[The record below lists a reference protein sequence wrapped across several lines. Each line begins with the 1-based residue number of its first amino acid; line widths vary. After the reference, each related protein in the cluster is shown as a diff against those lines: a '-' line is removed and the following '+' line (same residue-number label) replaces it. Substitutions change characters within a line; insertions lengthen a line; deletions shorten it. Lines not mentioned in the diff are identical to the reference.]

1 MERIQSAIAK
11 ARAARETGQPE
22 AAPGAKARAAAPATT
37 PVETGPVAASWAALQ
52 PFSPDL
58 RQLEQ
63 QRVYPRSGGPLASAF
78 DVLRTRVLQQM
89 QANNWR
95 RLAITSPTTGCGKST
110 VALNLAF
117 SLARQPERRVL
128 LAELDMRRP
137 SLGRI
142 LGIRDE
148 ADFAAVLAG
157 RAEFSESARR
167 YGENFAV
174 ACNGGPGQAPSELLQ
189 SSSVPQIL
197 AQIENEYAPDIMLF
211 DEPPLMAG
219 DDVMAFTTH
228 VDAVLIV
235 AAAEETTIKQLD
247 QCEREL
253 AQQTNIIGVVL
264 NKCRYDDD
272 VHDYS
277 SHILQ
282 VSR

>member
-11 ARAARETGQPE
+11 ARATRETGQP
-22 AAPGAKARAAAPATT
+22 GAESQIKVRAQSPAT
-37 PVETGPVAASWAALQ
+37 PESADAAVAGNWAALQ
-52 PFSPDL
+52 GFSPDL
-58 RQLEQ
+58 RRLEQ
-63 QRVYPRSGGPLASAF
+63 QRIYPGSGGSLASAF

-128 LAELDMRRP
+128 LAELDLRRP
-137 SLGRI
+137 SLRTT

-148 ADFAAVLAG
+148 VDFAAVLDG
-157 RAEFSESARR
+157 RAEFSACARR
-167 YGENFAV
+167 YGPNLAV
-174 ACNGGPGQAPSELLQ
+174 ACNSHPGKAPSELLQ
-189 SSSVPQIL
+189 SSSVPAAL
-197 AQIENEYAPDIMLF
+197 AQIEADYAPEIMIF
-211 DEPPLMAG
+211 DEPPVMAG
-219 DDVMAFTTH
+219 DDVLAFTAH

-235 AAAEETTIKQLD
+235 AAAESTTVKQIDL
-247 QCEREL
+247 CEREL

-264 NKCRYDDD
+264 NKCRYDAD

-277 SHILQ
+277 YNY
-282 VSR
+282 

>member
-11 ARAARETGQPE
+11 ARATRDTGQPE
-22 AAPGAKARAAAPATT
+22 GQVKARAYTAR
-37 PVETGPVAASWAALQ
+37 TGDTAQDNAVTANWAALQ
-52 PFSPDL
+52 DFAPDP
-58 RQLEQ
+58 RRLEQ
-63 QRVYPRSGGPLASAF
+63 QRIYPGSGGSLASAF

-128 LAELDMRRP
+128 LAELDLRRP
-137 SLGRI
+137 SLRKI

-148 ADFAAVLAG
+148 VDFAAVLDG
-157 RAEFSESARR
+157 RAEFASSARR
-167 YGENFAV
+167 YGPNLAV
-174 ACNGGPGQAPSELLQ
+174 ACNTKPGLAPSELLQ
-189 SSSVPQIL
+189 SSMVPAVL
-197 AQIENEYAPDIMLF
+197 AQIETEYAPDIMLF
-211 DEPPLMAG
+211 DEPPMMAG
-219 DDVMAFTTH
+219 DDVLAFTAH

-235 AAAEETTIKQLD
+235 AAAETTTIKQIDL
-247 QCEREL
+247 CEREL

-264 NKCRYDDD
+264 NKCRYDAD

-277 SHILQ
+277 YNY
-282 VSR
+282 

>member
-11 ARAARETGQPE
+11 ARATRETGQPE
-22 AAPGAKARAAAPATT
+22 GQVKARSYAPKTGETAQDNTV
-37 PVETGPVAASWAALQ
+37 VENWTGLQ
-52 PFSPDL
+52 DFAPDL
-58 RQLEQ
+58 RRLEQ
-63 QRVYPRSGGPLASAF
+63 QRIYLGSGGSLSSAF

-128 LAELDMRRP
+128 LAELDLRRP
-137 SLGRI
+137 SLRKI

-148 ADFAAVLAG
+148 VDFGAVLDG
-157 RAEFSESARR
+157 RAEFAACARR
-167 YGENFAV
+167 YGKNLAV
-174 ACNGGPGQAPSELLQ
+174 ACNSKPGQAPSELLQ
-189 SSSVPQIL
+189 SSMVPMVL
-197 AQIENEYAPDIMLF
+197 SQIETDYAPEIMLF
-211 DEPPLMAG
+211 DEPPMMAG
-219 DDVMAFTTH
+219 DDVLAFTAH

-235 AAAEETTIKQLD
+235 AAAETTTIKQIDL
-247 QCEREL
+247 CEREL

-264 NKCRYDDD
+264 NKCRYDAD

-277 SHILQ
+277 Y
-282 VSR
+282 RY